1 MSKTKR
7 ILKQENSIQESRDKE
22 VRIVRDFS
30 KIDGVEG
37 GLHENMFDHD
47 KPEDEDCICDLP
59 EHAQSYLWKDL
70 DA

>member
-1 MSKTKR
+1 MPRTQR
-7 ILKQENSIQESRDKE
+7 ILKQEDSIQESRDKE
-22 VRIVRDFS
+22 VWVVQNFS

-37 GLHENMFDHD
+37 GLHLNMFDHD

>member
-1 MSKTKR
+1 
-7 ILKQENSIQESRDKE
+7 
-22 VRIVRDFS
+22 
-30 KIDGVEG
+30 VEG
-37 GLHENMFDHD
+37 GLHLNMFDHD